1 MTDKK
6 IRIILDSRSAEKN
19 AKDLDKAVVGV
30 GKSADRTG
38 FSMNKLAAAIAAAL
52 SVGAVIGYVDA
63 WTKVENQL
71 KRTTSSSD
79 ELLKVSAELL
89 GVANDTRSSLSTTA
103 DLYTSLTVSTKALG
117 VSQKD
122 VIGVTKTINN
132 LFLESGKGASE
143 TAGAVRQLGQ
153 ALESGALRGDEFN
166 SVAEGAPGILRAIE
180 QQTGKTRGELRELA
194 ADGEIT
200 AELIVTS
207 LRNYSDEAQKAADK
221 TTRTFEQSAV
231 VARNNATAFIGAS
244 QALGEAVRLAGDGI
258 VLISENLDKL
268 ATVAGAAAALYV
280 ARLIPSVVASTTAF
294 AASTAQ
300 SIAYQSAL
308 ARMAGISTTAA
319 AAQTALAAASRAASA
334 SMAFL
339 GGPLGVVFLAATAL
353 VYFTSQ
359 ADSAKKATDA
369 LSISTANLTKNEAAA
384 AKLRVNDAIDAQS
397 EKLQQLSDNVKLY
410 QGRLKAISDLGG
422 ENSKAFAETNEKLI
436 EAKGRYDEVSK
447 SVNQLKDKWIEL
459 NNIQNGI
466 QFLSPGAPSGLVD
479 EGESEKDRKARE
491 RREAKGREDA
501 ERAAAEEARNREN
514 AAREIDSARSVT
526 ESLKLEL
533 ETRLQ
538 ISQAYRDVQG
548 REDKESYDYQR
559 ALLEASLLEQKA
571 LVVQRYTEDKQR
583 RNEQLRQSL
592 EDKTIEGDEKILLQ
606 MEYDAQEKIAADL
619 KKQELTAIHEKGKA
633 AREEIDKQER
643 ENRISAALSIG
654 GSLMQIFDGHSKRAF
669 NASKKL
675 AIASAT
681 VDGVR
686 SAISAWRSGM
696 ETGGP
701 WAPLVAAAYTAAS
714 LAKTSGMISSLK
726 SASYSGGGGGSVGG
740 GGGAIPNIGGGGGS
754 PSINTNVGS
763 QQEQIQQRRIYD
775 FRNIKASDKIPVS
788 ALAELLEDDGA
799 VVVLESAR
807 DDAAR
812 RGVIGVTAR

>member
-1 MTDKK
+1 MTDKR
-6 IRIILDSRSAEKN
+6 IRIILDSKSAEKN

-52 SVGAVIGYVDA
+52 SVDAVIGYVDA

-180 QQTGKTRGELRELA
+180 QQTGKTRAELRELA
-194 ADGEIT
+194 EQGEIT

-221 TTRTFEQSAV
+221 TTRTFEQSTI

-466 QFLSPGAPSGLVD
+466 QFLSPGAPSGPTTGPAAPVSAPDSSSPIVD
-479 EGESEKDRKARE
+479 ISS
-491 RREAKGREDA
+491 
-501 ERAAAEEARNREN
+501 N
-514 AAREIDSARSVT
+514 AQAEIDNARSVT
-526 ESLKLEL
+526 ESLRLEL

-548 REDKESYDYQR
+548 RQDKESYDYQR
-559 ALLEASLLEQKA
+559 ALLEASLLEQQV
-571 LVVQRYTEDKQR
+571 LVEQRATEDRQK
-583 RNEQLRQSL
+583 RNEQLRGAL
-592 EDKTIEGDEKILLQ
+592 EDEALTAEERWILQ
-606 MEYDAQEKIAADL
+606 EYYKEQQRAADEL
-619 KKQELTAIHEKGKA
+619 HEEELTAIREKGKL
-633 AREEIDKQER
+633 AREELDRAEFQARLASAGALGNALINLGQGQSKKIFKIGQTLALAQAAVALPTAVLESFKNGGGYPWGLIPAAAMLATGVKQ
-643 ENRISAALSIG
+643 IQQIKSAGSGLGG
-654 GSLMQIFDGHSKRAF
+654 GS
-669 NASKKL
+669 
-675 AIASAT
+675 
-681 VDGVR
+681 
-686 SAISAWRSGM
+686 
-696 ETGGP
+696 GGSVP
-701 WAPLVAAAYTAAS
+701 TPS
-714 LAKTSGMISSLK
+714 LGA
-726 SASYSGGGGGSVGG
+726 GGGGSSV
-740 GGGAIPNIGGGGGS
+740 
-754 PSINTNVGS
+754 NTNAGVS
-763 QQEQIQQRRIYD
+763 EQLPQQRSIVE
-775 FRNIKASDKIPVS
+775 FRGLGKDALFTGEQVAEMIAASDN
-788 ALAELLEDDGA
+788 A
-799 VVVLESAR
+799 VVIIDSAR